1 MIRWFDGVLGRLSLP
16 VKLAL
21 LVGIGLLTSLGVTI
35 QSVVSDHQ
43 VDEAN
48 ARATAL
54 ARADAALYHLD
65 NRNSELK
72 VDAYRSIVDDDKA
85 QVQSDAT
92 DDIASVDEVMADLQ
106 ALAVADLKADIAALA
121 PRVAANNTFVRQ
133 FVDSAARDVAT
144 VRGRQGEIEDSN
156 HALDDVLDG
165 LREKVDT
172 TLAAD
177 RQETLDAS
185 ARGQRFTI
193 LVLVIGS
200 ALAIA
205 LGAAV
210 SINITRRL
218 RSTGAALEHLAAR
231 DVTAEAPV
239 AGTDEIARMAIAV
252 NGAVQGTRDA
262 VEAIDRSARGL
273 SDSSGMLAGTSHTM
287 ADVATRASADAEAAA
302 VSSERLSAEAS
313 TVAGATVEIN
323 ASIADIARGSAEAA
337 QVAAAAVASA
347 ATAEEVVSRLGHASS
362 QIGSVVQVITTIA
375 DQTNL
380 LALNATIEAARA
392 GQAGAGF
399 AVVAN
404 QVKELSMD
412 TARATGDITTQVDAI
427 QQDTAAAVSAIA
439 EITTT
444 ISRISESQESIA
456 AAVEEQTATTNDM
469 SRSLGEVAE
478 ESARIAGS
486 IGAVSSTS
494 ALARAEA
501 ADAETAAS
509 QLAAMAEQLEA
520 LTATFRFRPDQA
532 GPGVQAT
539 QAGPGVQA
547 THAGPGVRAT
557 QAGPGRPA
565 RTGPDRHRT

>member
-1 MIRWFDGVLGRLSLP
+1 
-16 VKLAL
+16 
-21 LVGIGLLTSLGVTI
+21 
-35 QSVVSDHQ
+35 
-43 VDEAN
+43 
-48 ARATAL
+48 
-54 ARADAALYHLD
+54 
-65 NRNSELK
+65 
-72 VDAYRSIVDDDKA
+72 
-85 QVQSDAT
+85 
-92 DDIASVDEVMADLQ
+92 
-106 ALAVADLKADIAALA
+106 
-121 PRVAANNTFVRQ
+121 
-133 FVDSAARDVAT
+133 VAT
-144 VRGRQGEIEDSN
+144 VQGRQSEIEDSN

-172 TLAAD
+172 TLAAN
-177 RQETLDAS
+177 RQETVDAS
-185 ARGQRFTI
+185 TRGQRFTI
-193 LVLVIGS
+193 LVLIVGS

-210 SINITRRL
+210 SMNITRRL
-218 RSTGAALEHLAAR
+218 RTTRTALEHLAAR

-239 AGTDEIARMAIAV
+239 IGSDEIARMAAAV
-252 NGAVQGTRDA
+252 NGAVRGTRDA

-273 SDSSGMLAGTSHTM
+273 SDSSGVLAGTSHNM

-302 VSSERLSAEAS
+302 ISSERLSAEAS

-347 ATAEEVVSRLGHASS
+347 ATAEEVVSRLGHASA

-494 ALARAEA
+494 AEARSEA
-501 ADAETAAS
+501 ADAEAAAS

-520 LTATFRFRPDQA
+520 LTATFRFEPGLRGQNAEA
-532 GPGVQAT
+532 GQTGVQAG
-539 QAGPGVQA
+539 AGS
-547 THAGPGVRAT
+547 
-557 QAGPGRPA
+557 GR
-565 RTGPDRHRT
+565 H